1 MNNVQVIFERIQVEG
16 EFRQAK
22 NFKMQVEAL
31 GIQPRN
37 ESVPCYLRVRPWSFA
52 AYLTRGRSE
61 KLAELLTRYSLAVS
75 RLEWTGPAK
84 TSQQLAH
91 R

>member
-1 MNNVQVIFERIQVEG
+1 MFQFH
-16 EFRQAK
+16 
-22 NFKMQVEAL
+22 
-31 GIQPRN
+31 PHN
-37 ESVPCYLRVRPWSFA
+37 ESVPCYLGVRPWSFA

-75 RLEWTGPAK
+75 GLDWTGPVE
-84 TSQQLAH
+84 TSQHVAH